1 MSKGGK
7 KMRRIK
13 VILAFVFII
22 LFLGSV
28 VNAQTQSQ
36 TPGRGFMSQEVQYL
50 TRLIRDLRE
59 LDKDKKVAIT
69 KDQAKKLIP
78 ILQELG
84 KVSELPKKEGEKFIS
99 RIEGTLTDAQLTYLD
114 KLQIERQKRIEEIRQ
129 KMSQQQSSSQQPQ
142 FNPQLRNQQNFQM
155 SEKERQEFQKFMDA
169 WSKGKPLNPF
179 YHLSIY
185 KKQLN
190 DLIDYLK
197 KK

>member
-1 MSKGGK
+1 
-7 KMRRIK
+7 MRRIK

>member
-1 MSKGGK
+1 
-7 KMRRIK
+7 MRRIK
-13 VILAFVFII
+13 AVLGLVFII
-22 LFLGSV
+22 LFFVSV
-28 VNAQTQSQ
+28 VNAQTTQTQ
-36 TPGRGFMSQEVQYL
+36 TPRRGFMSQEVQYL

-69 KDQAKKLIP
+69 KDQARKLIS

-84 KVSELPKKEGEKFIS
+84 KMSELPKKEADKFIS

-114 KLQIERQKRIEEIRQ
+114 KLQIERQKRIEEMRQ

-155 SEKERQEFQKFMDA
+155 SERERQEFQKFMDA

>member
-1 MSKGGK
+1 
-7 KMRRIK
+7 MRRIK
-13 VILAFVFII
+13 AILALVIII
-22 LFLGSV
+22 LFFGSV
-28 VNAQTQSQ
+28 VNAQTQTQ
-36 TPGRGFMSQEVQYL
+36 TPRRGFMSQEVQYL

-69 KDQAKKLIP
+69 KDQAKKLIS

-84 KVSELPKKEGEKFIS
+84 KVSELPKKEAEKYIS

-114 KLQIERQKRIEEIRQ
+114 KLQIERQKRIEEMRQ
-129 KMSQQQSSSQQPQ
+129 RTSQQQSSSQQSQ
-142 FNPQLRNQQNFQM
+142 FNPQWRNQQNFQM
-155 SEKERQEFQKFMDA
+155 GEKERQEFQKFMDA

>member
-1 MSKGGK
+1 
-7 KMRRIK
+7 MRRTKRYVSFIF
-13 VILAFVFII
+13 ILLLLISIV
-22 LFLGSV
+22 G
-28 VNAQTQSQ
+28 AQTQSQ
-36 TPGRGFMSQEVQYL
+36 PQRRAFMSQEVQYL

-69 KDQAKKLIP
+69 KSQAQKLIP

-84 KVSELPKKEGEKFIS
+84 KVSELPKKEADKFIN
-99 RIEGTLTDAQLTYLD
+99 RIEGVLTDAQLTYLD
-114 KLQIERQKRIEEIRQ
+114 KLQIERQKRLEEMRQ
-129 KMSQQQSSSQQPQ
+129 RTSQQQSSAQQPQ
-142 FNPQLRNQQNFQM
+142 FNPQWRNQQNFQI

>member
-1 MSKGGK
+1 
-7 KMRRIK
+7 MRRIK
-13 VILAFVFII
+13 AVLGLVFII
-22 LFLGSV
+22 LFFVSV
-28 VNAQTQSQ
+28 VNAQTTQTQ
-36 TPGRGFMSQEVQYL
+36 TPRRGFMSQEVQYL
-50 TRLIRDLRE
+50 TRFIRDLRE

-69 KDQAKKLIP
+69 KDQARKLIS

-84 KVSELPKKEGEKFIS
+84 KMSELPKKEADKFIS

-114 KLQIERQKRIEEIRQ
+114 KLQIERQKRIEEMRQ

-155 SEKERQEFQKFMDA
+155 SERERQEFQKFMDA

>member
-1 MSKGGK
+1 
-7 KMRRIK
+7 MRRIK
-13 VILAFVFII
+13 AVLGLVFII
-22 LFLGSV
+22 LFFVSV
-28 VNAQTQSQ
+28 VNAQTTQTQ
-36 TPGRGFMSQEVQYL
+36 TPRRGFMSQEVQYL

-69 KDQAKKLIP
+69 KDQARKLIS

-84 KVSELPKKEGEKFIS
+84 KMSELPKKEADKFIS

-114 KLQIERQKRIEEIRQ
+114 KLQIERQKRIEEMKQ

-155 SEKERQEFQKFMDA
+155 SERERQEFQKFMDA